1 MDIREGLTF
10 DDVLLVPRRSAVAS
24 RRDVSMATQL
34 TQHIS
39 LNIPIVSA
47 NMDTVTESAMAIAMA
62 REGGIGIIH
71 RFMSPQRQA
80 AEVARVKRGESYVV
94 EQPLMLPP
102 TATLR
107 QAQQLMIR
115 EDIGGILIVDENR
128 KLAGILTTRDLL
140 FVEDLDQPVTAA
152 MTGRERLITAPVGT
166 TIDEAKRI
174 LWRHRIEK
182 LPLVNDDGTVHG
194 LITSKDIVK
203 REKYPWATRDGK
215 GRLRVGAAIGVRPG
229 FLGRARL
236 LLEAGADL
244 LVVDIAH
251 GHSDNAVRAIREIRR
266 AFGDVELVAG
276 NVATAQGVRD
286 LIAEG
291 VNAVKVGVGPGSICI
306 TRLVTGF
313 GVPQLSAILECA
325 EAARDSGVPIIADGG
340 IRNSGDLSKALAAGA
355 SAVMVGSLLAGTT
368 ESPGIVVI
376 RNGRRYKVVRGMAS
390 LGATFGRQRVE
401 GEYAETG
408 QEIDWEKVVPEG
420 VEAAVPYRGPVSD
433 MLAQLVGGLRSAL
446 SYAGAFTIKELQ
458 ANAEFIRITPAGQ
471 RESGPHDIEPL

>member
-1 MDIREGLTF
+1 MREGLTF

-24 RRDVSMATQL
+24 RRDVSTATQL
-34 TQHIS
+34 TQRIT

-47 NMDTVTESAMAIAMA
+47 NMDTVTESEMAIAMA

-94 EQPLMLPP
+94 EQPLMLPL

-107 QAQQLMIR
+107 QAQQLMER
-115 EDIGGILIVDENR
+115 EGIGGILITDENG

-140 FVEDLDQPVTAA
+140 FAENLDQPVTAA
-152 MTGRERLITAPVGT
+152 MTSRERLITAPVGT
-166 TIDEAKRI
+166 TIEEAKRI
-174 LWRHRIEK
+174 LWQHRIEK
-182 LPLVNDDGTVHG
+182 LPLVNADGTVHG

-203 REKYPWATRDGK
+203 RERYPLATRDSK

-229 FLGRARL
+229 YLERARL

-244 LVVDIAH
+244 LVIDIAH
-251 GHSDNAVRAIREIRR
+251 GHSDNAIRAIREIRR
-266 AFGDVELVAG
+266 VFGDVELVAG

-313 GVPQLSAILECA
+313 GVPQLSAIMECA
-325 EAARDSGVPIIADGG
+325 EVAREAGVPIIADGG
-340 IRNSGDLSKALAAGA
+340 IRNSADLVKALAAGA
-355 SAVMVGSLLAGTT
+355 SSVMLGSLLAGTT

-376 RNGRRYKVVRGMAS
+376 RGGRRYKVVRGMAS
-390 LGATFGRQRVE
+390 LGAAFSRQRAE

-408 QEIDWEKVVPEG
+408 QEVDWEKVVPEG

-433 MLAQLVGGLRSAL
+433 VLAQLVGGLRSAL

-458 ANAEFIRITPAGQ
+458 ENAEFIRITPAGQ
-471 RESGPHDIEPL
+471 RESGPHDVELL

>member
-1 MDIREGLTF
+1 MREGLTF

-24 RRDVSMATQL
+24 RWDVSTTTQL
-34 TQHIS
+34 TQHIT
-39 LNIPIVSA
+39 LHIPIVSA
-47 NMDTVTESAMAIAMA
+47 NMDTVTESEMAIAMA

-94 EQPLMLPP
+94 EQPLVLPP

-107 QAQQLMIR
+107 QAQQLMDR
-115 EDIGGILIVDENR
+115 EGIGGILIVDENG

-140 FVEDLDQPVTAA
+140 FVENLDQPVTAA

-166 TIDEAKRI
+166 TIEEAKRI
-174 LWRHRIEK
+174 LWQHRIEK
-182 LPLVNDDGTVHG
+182 LPLVNADGTVHG

-203 REKYPWATRDGK
+203 RERYPQATRDSK

-229 FLGRARL
+229 YLERARL

-244 LVVDIAH
+244 LVIDIAH
-251 GHSDNAVRAIREIRR
+251 GHSDNAIRAIREIRR
-266 AFGDVELVAG
+266 VFGDVELVAG

-313 GVPQLSAILECA
+313 GVPQLSAIMECA
-325 EAARDSGVPIIADGG
+325 EVAREAGVPIIADGG
-340 IRNSGDLSKALAAGA
+340 IRNSADLAKALAAGA
-355 SAVMVGSLLAGTT
+355 SSVMIGSLLAGTT
-368 ESPGIVVI
+368 ESPGVVVI
-376 RNGRRYKVVRGMAS
+376 RGGRRYKVVRGMAS
-390 LGATFGRQRVE
+390 LGAAFGRQRAE

-408 QEIDWEKVVPEG
+408 QEVDWEKVVPEG

-433 MLAQLVGGLRSAL
+433 VLAQLVGGLRSAL
-446 SYAGAFTIKELQ
+446 SYAGAFTIQELQ
-458 ANAEFIRITPAGQ
+458 ENAEFIRITPAGQ
-471 RESGPHDIEPL
+471 RESGPHDVELL